1 MSTRHPS
8 DLVVDDEID
17 ICNNLSDILT
27 AFGYDVETAT
37 NGFAALDLVQRRPFD
52 VALLDLKMPGMDG
65 LTLYRKLKKLRA
77 GTVAMLVT
85 AYAGGDTT
93 REAIDAGAWQVL
105 PKPVD
110 VGRLLGEVERVVGQ
124 PTLLVVDDDADLCEN
139 LWQILRQKDF
149 RVCLA
154 HSHDEA
160 TRKLQENPYRII
172 LLDLKLPG
180 GNGVGLMETIRESNP
195 EAKIVVITGH
205 RSELEETIDRVLSEG
220 AEGVCYKPFDVNRL
234 LEMIQHAAEQNRT

>member
-8 DLVVDDEID
+8 VLVVDDEID

>member
-1 MSTRHPS
+1 MSTKKPS
-8 DLVVDDEID
+8 VLVVDDEID

-27 AFGYDVETAT
+27 AFGYEVETAT
-37 NGFAALDLVQRRPFD
+37 NGFAALELLQRRPFD

-85 AYAGGDTT
+85 AYAGGDTA
-93 REAIDAGAWQVL
+93 REALDAGAWQVL

-110 VGRLLGEVERVVGQ
+110 VPLLLGQVERAVGQ

-139 LWQILRQKDF
+139 LWQILRQKDY

-154 HSHDEA
+154 HSQEEA
-160 TRKLQENPYRII
+160 TRKLHENPYRII
-172 LLDLKLPG
+172 LLDLRLPG
-180 GNGVGLMETIRESNP
+180 GDGVGLMQTIRASNP
-195 EAKIVVITGH
+195 DARIVVITGH

-220 AEGVCYKPFDVNRL
+220 AEGVCYKPFDVSRL
-234 LEMIQHAAEQNRT
+234 LEMIHDAAEQDHA

>member
-1 MSTRHPS
+1 MSARRPS
-8 DLVVDDEID
+8 VLVVDDEID

-27 AFGYDVETAT
+27 AFGYEVETAT
-37 NGFAALDLVQRRPFD
+37 NGLDALELVQHRPFD

-65 LTLYRKLKKLRA
+65 LTLYRNLKKLRA

-85 AYAGGDTT
+85 AYAGGDTA
-93 REAIDAGAWQVL
+93 REAMDAGAWQVL

-139 LWQILRQKDF
+139 LWQILRQEDY
-149 RVCLA
+149 RVCIA
-154 HSHDEA
+154 HSRDEA
-160 TRKLQENPYRII
+160 TRKLHENPYRII

-180 GNGVGLMETIRESNP
+180 GDGLGLMQTIRESNP
-195 EAKIVVITGH
+195 EAKIVLITGH
-205 RSELEETIDRVLSEG
+205 RSELEETIGRILREG
-220 AEGVCYKPFDVNRL
+220 AEGICYKPFDVSQL
-234 LEMIQHAAEQNRT
+234 LEMIHHAAAHAGG